1 MKYII
6 GILLVGIIAIITSP
20 IMLMTWSD
28 KGFDSIIEG
37 IREMLGLDK

>member
-6 GILLVGIIAIITSP
+6 GVLLIGTIAIITSP

-28 KGFDSIIEG
+28 KGFDSIVEG
-37 IREMLGLDK
+37 IKEMLGID